1 MARDRGRVGLPAAVD
16 GECVFCRIVDGR
28 GDRSLVA
35 QDDRSVAFLDL
46 QPATPGHTLVVPR
59 AHAAGLADLDPGDG
73 AAVWATGMRVAAA
86 LRACGLAEGVNLFL
100 ADGVA
105 AGQEVW
111 HVHLHVLPRTPADG
125 LRISADWRRP
135 SREILDVTAARVRST
150 VIA

>member
-1 MARDRGRVGLPAAVD
+1 MARRVDLPAEVE

-28 GDRSLVA
+28 AENSLVT
-35 QDDRSVAFLDL
+35 QDDRTQAFLDL

-59 AHAAGLADLDPGDG
+59 AHGSALADLTPEDG

-111 HVHLHVLPRTPADG
+111 HVHLHVLPRTPGDG
-125 LRISADWRRP
+125 VRLSADWRRP
-135 SREILDVTAARVRST
+135 SREILNVTAARVRS
-150 VIA
+150 ALPA